1 MVGSEIVSVP
11 WRGCLASCVKVI
23 MQRSLKIRFRPLA
36 GMCCVCMLYHVPNE
50 AKRFPSPGGD
60 VLRPVIV
67 EKYPEY
73 KELFPSPGGDV
84 LRQDAALENVRAERE
99 KMFPSPDGDVLRPSR
114 AGHGRT
120 GNCFRP
126 LAGMCCVS
134 EYEEVLKQFFQFP
147 SPGGDVLRLTAVQ
160 ITPRWWTVSVPWRGC
175 VASGEAHR
183 DGDAEEVSVPW
194 RGCVAS
200 NVGYLT
206 NGESYVSV
214 PWRGC
219 VASANLHKTIFQ
231 KGIFSCFP
239 LPFCNIL

>member
-1 MVGSEIVSVP
+1 MS
-11 WRGCLASCVKVI
+11 
-23 MQRSLKIRFRPLA
+23 FRPLA

-60 VLRPVIV
+60 VLRRLAILCATILFGFPSPGGDVLRPVIV

-73 KELFPSPGGDV
+73 KELFPSPDGDV
-84 LRQDAALENVRAERE
+84 LRPVALHPGTVLGW
-99 KMFPSPDGDVLRPSR
+99 FPSPEGDVLRPSR

-126 LAGMCCVS
+126 LAGMCCVAGRGP
-134 EYEEVLKQFFQFP
+134 YNYRQAFP
-147 SPGGDVLRLTAVQ
+147 SPGGDVLRLHLVPLPPH
-160 ITPRWWTVSVPWRGC
+160 ISVFPSPGGDVLRLRG
-175 VASGEAHR
+175 SRGQ
-183 DGDAEEVSVPW
+183 GDDRV
-194 RGCVAS
+194 
-200 NVGYLT
+200 
-206 NGESYVSV
+206 VSV